1 MTKKIALVFP
11 GQGSQY
17 VGMGKNL
24 EGTEGFKLFA
34 RADETLG
41 YQLSS
46 MMLEGPEDQ
55 LKLTMNTQPAIV
67 CHSLALWINLK
78 GWLDQRSMK
87 VDVVAGHS
95 VGEYAALAA
104 AGVFSPEVA
113 IKLVHWRGKFMQEA
127 TPVGIGTM
135 YALLKLDQAW
145 VEKACEHASQ
155 DGEVVTPANFND
167 PSQIV
172 ISGHVAA
179 CERAVA
185 WLKENANTPHRAI
198 ELKVSA
204 PFHSPLM
211 ESASVQ
217 MRRLLDDTKLHE
229 NTTAYLANID
239 ANLYAAGTS
248 IELIKK
254 NLEAQIAG
262 SVRWTQSIEKLS
274 SDTVCVE
281 VGPGKVLNGLIKKI
295 NPALTVV
302 SMDKESAMSE
312 LEEALQ

>member
-17 VGMGKNL
+17 IGMGKNL
-24 EGTEGFKLFA
+24 EGTAGFELLA
-34 RADETLG
+34 RADEVLG
-41 YQLSS
+41 YKLST
-46 MMLEGPEDQ
+46 MMLEGSEDD
-55 LKLTMNTQPAIV
+55 LKMTMNTQPAIV
-67 CHSLALWINLK
+67 CHSLALWSNLK
-78 GWLDQRSMK
+78 QWLNERSLV

-95 VGEYAALAA
+95 VGEYAALAV
-104 AGVFSPEVA
+104 AGVFSPEEA
-113 IKLVHWRGKFMQEA
+113 IKLVHWRGKYMQEA
-127 TPVGIGTM
+127 TPVGVGTM
-135 YALLKLDQAW
+135 YALLKLDQAL
-145 VEKACEHASQ
+145 VESACEHASQ

-211 ESASVQ
+211 ESASAK
-217 MRRLLDDTKLHE
+217 MRQLLDETKLDQ
-229 NTTAYLANID
+229 NTIAYLANID
-239 ANLYAAGTS
+239 AELYSVDTDIA
-248 IELIKK
+248 IIKK

-262 SVRWTQSIEKLS
+262 SVRWTQSIQKLS

-295 NPALTVV
+295 NPALTVI
-302 SMDKESAMSE
+302 SLDKEGAMSE
-312 LEEALQ
+312 LEEALK